1 VTTHPYPRRQHL
13 DIQQGATWERELYV
27 LDASGTAVSLTTDTL
42 ECQIRSSP
50 GGGIYATPTVT
61 KSLVTSGLITLSLTA
76 AQTEALLAGTY
87 VYDVERTTSGGATY
101 RTHEGEVR
109 VHGEVTA

>member
-1 VTTHPYPRRQHL
+1 MSTHHYPRRQHL
-13 DIQQGATWERELYV
+13 DIQQGATWERELTV
-27 LDASGTAVSLTTDTL
+27 LDATGTGVALTTDTL
-42 ECQIRSSP
+42 ECQIRSGP

-61 KSLVTSGLITLSLTA
+61 KSGTAGVFTLSLTA

-87 VYDVERTTSGGATY
+87 VYDVERTTSGGAVY

>member
-1 VTTHPYPRRQHL
+1 MSTHPYPRRQHL
-13 DIQQGATWERELYV
+13 DVQQGSTWERELAV
-27 LDASGTAVSLTTDTL
+27 LDSGGTAVSLTTDTV

-61 KSLVTSGLITLSLTA
+61 KSLVGTGLFTLSLTA
-76 AQTEALLAGTY
+76 AQTQAIPAGTY
-87 VYDVERTTSGGATY
+87 VYDVERTTSGGAVY